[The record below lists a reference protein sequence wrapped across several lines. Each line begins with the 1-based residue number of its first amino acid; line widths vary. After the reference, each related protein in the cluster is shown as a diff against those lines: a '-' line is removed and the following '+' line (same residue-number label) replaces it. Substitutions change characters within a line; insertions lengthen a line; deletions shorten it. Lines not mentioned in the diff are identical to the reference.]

1 MDKKFWFQI
10 LGLLIVILGGS
21 FVAFRGGSL
30 PGIGT
35 INNPDLNGSG
45 GPSLATDQL
54 LVLDATS
61 TPETK
66 LIKAQLAIEV
76 ADSKE
81 KRVKGLG
88 GRESLASESGM
99 LFIFEGT
106 DKYKFWMKG
115 MKIPLDFIWINNDRV
130 VDLLTDVNPPKK
142 NQSDETLPLF
152 APTVVIDKVL
162 EVNAGYIKSHDIRVG
177 DKIEF
182 VKENQQLNSI

>member
-10 LGLLIVILGGS
+10 LGLMIVIIGGA
-21 FVAFRGGSL
+21 FFAFRGGTF

-35 INNPDLNGSG
+35 INTGGQIENGGS
-45 GPSLATDQL
+45 SVATNQL
-54 LVLDATS
+54 LILDVTS

-76 ADSKE
+76 VDSKE
-81 KRVKGLG
+81 ERAKGLG
-88 GRESLASESGM
+88 GRESIASESGM
-99 LFIFEGT
+99 LFTFEKV

-130 VDLLTDVNPPKK
+130 VDLLADVKPPSQ

-162 EVNAGYIKSHDIRVG
+162 EVNAGYIKSHNIRVG

-182 VKENQQLNSI
+182 TRDNQETNSI